1 MRKLFIGTILVS
13 LLGAAV
19 IGAALAWTGQATS
32 TGQTA
37 TTGEVSAQVWN
48 VVGTGALVVPTG
60 NWIKVADGGLYN
72 DGDIALH
79 AVSGSVSNVW
89 VTNVGTC
96 GLSGSVVITNGG
108 YLSVESTG
116 YPLYDVFLAMPTD
129 AGDACQNGAITYDL
143 TINVDTQ

>member
-19 IGAALAWTGQATS
+19 IGAALAWTGQAVS

-37 TTGEVSAQVWN
+37 ATGEVSAQVWN

-72 DGDIALH
+72 DGDIAVG
-79 AVSGSVSNVW
+79 AVSGSVSNAQ
-89 VTNVGTC
+89 VTGVGTC
-96 GLSGSVVITNGG
+96 GLSGLVAITDGG
-108 YLSVESTG
+108 KVAVGSTAS
-116 YPLYDVFLAMPTD
+116 PLYDVSLAMPTN
-129 AGDACQNGAITYDL
+129 AGNACQNGAITYDL